1 MRVRVGRSETE
12 SWSSGRSV
20 FVVTVRRTSLSLS
33 LQYYDIKLLIN
44 NLINKPQ
51 PRHFCISTFVFIS
64 ICRMDRLYP
73 PIYWYFVYNIYIYIY
88 TYKSNFCLRCRYN
101 GARNPVYRS
110 GGGGMDGMVGISN
123 PIERSDVIT
132 AGNWTNGKC
141 ILLL

>member
-1 MRVRVGRSETE
+1 MCNNCMRVRVGRSETE

-88 TYKSNFCLRCRYN
+88 THIKVTF
-101 GARNPVYRS
+101 AF
-110 GGGGMDGMVGISN
+110 
-123 PIERSDVIT
+123 DVDIVELEIQCI
-132 AGNWTNGKC
+132 GVEGEEWTGWWGFQTR
-141 ILLL
+141 